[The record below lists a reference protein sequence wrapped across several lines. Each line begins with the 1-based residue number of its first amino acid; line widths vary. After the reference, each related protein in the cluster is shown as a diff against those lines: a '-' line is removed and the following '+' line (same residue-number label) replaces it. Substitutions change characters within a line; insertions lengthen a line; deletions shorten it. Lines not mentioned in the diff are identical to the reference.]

1 LDPVEFYQFGL
12 KIIGGSPAPGAAAC
26 RSATSRAYF
35 AALNRAD
42 QSLARLG
49 ASCGKG
55 PQKHGLAVR
64 LHYATDDQDL
74 QTASTTLDDLKSLRN
89 KADYDMN
96 DTSTETVVNAKKAL
110 QFAKEVMDDL
120 QAVENDPARRAAA
133 ENNIKLYRRKT
144 NTP

>member
-1 LDPVEFYQFGL
+1 MDPVEFYQFGL
-12 KIIGGSPAPGAAAC
+12 DIVVSHPAPGAAAC

-42 QSLARLG
+42 QVLARLG

-64 LHYATDDQDL
+64 FLYATDDRDL
-74 QTASTTLDDLKSLRN
+74 QTASTTLADLKAMRN

-96 DTSTETVVNAKKAL
+96 DTSAETVSQAKKAL
-110 QFAKEVMDDL
+110 RFAKEVMDDL
-120 QAVENDPARRAAA
+120 QAVENDPARSGAAA
-133 ENNIKLYRRKT
+133 NQIKLYRRKT